1 MGRSTDKVGGYCGR
15 GSSCRCCWQCCP
27 PPCPIQW
34 LRPPTLTSLPQL
46 PPTSPP
52 PLSRP
57 TTLLSQSSRTSLP
70 LEPRLSLDPSVLT
83 RLFTSQLS
91 TRPALTPSRLS
102 LRLLP
107 PLSTLLLRSQLL
119 LPMLLQLL
127 LLPMLLPQLP
137 TLPTLLPQLPTLPTL
152 LPQLLLPDTPL
163 LLPQPLLLKQYPKLS
178 SVPKSEPEI
187 GLYRLCAVSEFL
199 RHTKL
204 YNRKVGVSWWLF
216 LVSLWTTSNVSL
228 ALQYD
233 VTTIITSG
241 IFLLLNVHYVRYR
254 RELFINKSVLF

>member
-1 MGRSTDKVGGYCGR
+1 MG
-15 GSSCRCCWQCCP
+15 
-27 PPCPIQW
+27 
-34 LRPPTLTSLPQL
+34 
-46 PPTSPP
+46 
-52 PLSRP
+52 
-57 TTLLSQSSRTSLP
+57 
-70 LEPRLSLDPSVLT
+70 
-83 RLFTSQLS
+83 FTSQLS

-102 LRLLP
+102 LRL
-107 PLSTLLLRSQLL
+107 
-119 LPMLLQLL
+119 
-127 LLPMLLPQLP
+127 LLPQLP

-216 LVSLWTTSNVSL
+216 LVSLRTTSNVSL

-241 IFLLLNVHYVRYR
+241 IFLLLNVHYV
-254 RELFINKSVLF
+254 

>member
-70 LEPRLSLDPSVLT
+70 LEPRLSLDPSVPT

-102 LRLLP
+102 PRLLPPLSTLLLRSQLLLP

-119 LPMLLQLL
+119 LPMLLQLP

-163 LLPQPLLLKQYPKLS
+163 LLPQPLLLKQ
-178 SVPKSEPEI
+178 
-187 GLYRLCAVSEFL
+187 
-199 RHTKL
+199 
-204 YNRKVGVSWWLF
+204 
-216 LVSLWTTSNVSL
+216 
-228 ALQYD
+228 
-233 VTTIITSG
+233 
-241 IFLLLNVHYVRYR
+241 
-254 RELFINKSVLF
+254 

>member
-1 MGRSTDKVGGYCGR
+1 MG
-15 GSSCRCCWQCCP
+15 
-27 PPCPIQW
+27 W

-70 LEPRLSLDPSVLT
+70 SEPRLSLDPSVPT

-102 LRLLP
+102 PRLLP
-107 PLSTLLLRSQLL
+107 PLSMLLLRSQLL
-119 LPMLLQLL
+119 LPMLPQ
-127 LLPMLLPQLP
+127 LLPQLP
-137 TLPTLLPQLPTLPTL
+137 TLPTLLPQS
-152 LPQLLLPDTPL
+152 LLPDTPL
-163 LLPQPLLLKQYPKLS
+163 LLPQPSLLKQYPKLS

-216 LVSLWTTSNVSL
+216 LVSLRTTSNVSL

-233 VTTIITSG
+233 VTTSITSG
-241 IFLLLNVHYVRYR
+241 IFLLL
-254 RELFINKSVLF
+254 

>member
-1 MGRSTDKVGGYCGR
+1 MG
-15 GSSCRCCWQCCP
+15 
-27 PPCPIQW
+27 
-34 LRPPTLTSLPQL
+34 
-46 PPTSPP
+46 
-52 PLSRP
+52 
-57 TTLLSQSSRTSLP
+57 
-70 LEPRLSLDPSVLT
+70 
-83 RLFTSQLS
+83 S

-127 LLPMLLPQLP
+127 LLPM
-137 TLPTLLPQLPTLPTL
+137 LLPQLPTLPTL

-216 LVSLWTTSNVSL
+216 LVSLRTTSNVSL

-254 RELFINKSVLF
+254 RELFINK

>member
-1 MGRSTDKVGGYCGR
+1 MPSLRSSPR
-15 GSSCRCCWQCCP
+15 SP
-27 PPCPIQW
+27 PLPIQL

-70 LEPRLSLDPSVLT
+70 LEPRLSLDPSVPT

-102 LRLLP
+102 PRLLP
-107 PLSTLLLRSQLL
+107 PLS
-119 LPMLLQLL
+119 
-127 LLPMLLPQLP
+127 MLLPQLP

-216 LVSLWTTSNVSL
+216 LVSLRTTSNVSL

-241 IFLLLNVHYVRYR
+241 FFLLLNVHYVRYR

>member
-1 MGRSTDKVGGYCGR
+1 MG
-15 GSSCRCCWQCCP
+15 
-27 PPCPIQW
+27 
-34 LRPPTLTSLPQL
+34 TSL
-46 PPTSPP
+46 P

-70 LEPRLSLDPSVLT
+70 LEPRLSLDPSVPT

-102 LRLLP
+102 PRLLP
-107 PLSTLLLRSQLL
+107 PLSMLLLRSQL
-119 LPMLLQLL
+119 
-127 LLPMLLPQLP
+127 LLPQLP

-216 LVSLWTTSNVSL
+216 LVSLRTTSNVSL

-254 RELFINKSVLF
+254 RELFINKSVLFYK

>member
-1 MGRSTDKVGGYCGR
+1 MPSLRSSPR
-15 GSSCRCCWQCCP
+15 SP
-27 PPCPIQW
+27 PLPIQL

-70 LEPRLSLDPSVLT
+70 LEPRLSLDPSVPT

-102 LRLLP
+102 PRLLP

-127 LLPMLLPQLP
+127 
-137 TLPTLLPQLPTLPTL
+137 TLPTL

-204 YNRKVGVSWWLF
+204 YNRKV
-216 LVSLWTTSNVSL
+216 
-228 ALQYD
+228 
-233 VTTIITSG
+233 
-241 IFLLLNVHYVRYR
+241 
-254 RELFINKSVLF
+254 

>member
-1 MGRSTDKVGGYCGR
+1 MPSLRSSPR
-15 GSSCRCCWQCCP
+15 SP
-27 PPCPIQW
+27 PLPIQL

-70 LEPRLSLDPSVLT
+70 LEPRLSLDPSVPT

-102 LRLLP
+102 PRLLP
-107 PLSTLLLRSQLL
+107 PLSMLLLRSQLL

-127 LLPMLLPQLP
+127 LLPM
-137 TLPTLLPQLPTLPTL
+137 LLPQLPTLPTL

-178 SVPKSEPEI
+178 SVPKIEPEI

-216 LVSLWTTSNVSL
+216 LVSLRTTSNVSL

-241 IFLLLNVHYVRYR
+241 FFLLLNVHYVRYR

>member
-1 MGRSTDKVGGYCGR
+1 M
-15 GSSCRCCWQCCP
+15 GSS
-27 PPCPIQW
+27 
-34 LRPPTLTSLPQL
+34 S
-46 PPTSPP
+46 
-52 PLSRP
+52 
-57 TTLLSQSSRTSLP
+57 
-70 LEPRLSLDPSVLT
+70 RLSP

-102 LRLLP
+102 PRLLP

-119 LPMLLQLL
+119 LPMLPQLL

-152 LPQLLLPDTPL
+152 LPQLLLPDMPL
-163 LLPQPLLLKQYPKLS
+163 LLPQPSLLKQYPKLS
-178 SVPKSEPEI
+178 SVPKSEPDI

-216 LVSLWTTSNVSL
+216 LVSLRTTSNVSL

-233 VTTIITSG
+233 VTTSIT
-241 IFLLLNVHYVRYR
+241 
-254 RELFINKSVLF
+254 